1 MMELNIVSSEILTKK
16 TEEELGK
23 ILNVVCNQKTMLFW
37 RILEILKRKG
47 VNNEQIVRKYFRG
60 GEIECTSDYY
70 L

>member
-1 MMELNIVSSEILTKK
+1 
-16 TEEELGK
+16 LGK